1 MILVVVVVAP
11 SSLLYDILPGR
22 RRRYPSS
29 SPRTTRRATTTTTTR
44 AKSDDEKEG
53 ENEETCGGGR
63 RIDEKRRRFHWSEKL
78 KRGPRESTTV
88 VEGEEK
94 NNFGPGRSSTRDELR
109 MMPKAY
115 FVRGD
120 VDVKPSAK
128 SNIALNMQEVHRDR
142 DTSILVTDAQLER
155 EFMSDEVKKKK
166 KENNST
172 EEENGGPMTE
182 RLLLLLPS
190 LRSANK
196 KANTERLVEDLLFR
210 VGLERVSSRLL
221 TMRKLFPT
229 CDVAEMATKNPKVY
243 LKFSNT
249 NGDTKNG
256 YDDEKD
262 EREWQ
267 LEIEKLERMF
277 PFAGQNGLPNV
288 QRMVQAVPQILDSEF
303 VERSVDALIF
313 SGLAKDAA
321 DAKTKLHQNP
331 WVILRVESAHN
342 RSRFE
347 SASHFDQTNVKRNKV
362 VYDTKNGEKYYD
374 DVTRTA
380 QKM

>member
-1 MILVVVVVAP
+1 MILFVCA
-11 SSLLYDILPGR
+11 SSASSSSFALRANDDILPSGGR
-22 RRRYPSS
+22 RPRRYPSS
-29 SPRTTRRATTTTTTR
+29 SSRTTTRRATTTTTT
-44 AKSDDEKEG
+44 KSDDDDHDDDHDEG
-53 ENEETCGGGR
+53 ENN
-63 RIDEKRRRFHWSEKL
+63 RIDEKQRRFHWSEKL
-78 KRGPRESTTV
+78 KRGS
-88 VEGEEK
+88 EEK
-94 NNFGPGRSSTRDELR
+94 NNFGGRRSSTRDELR
-109 MMPKAY
+109 MMPKDY
-115 FVRGD
+115 FRCSEKRNNAQV
-120 VDVKPSAK
+120 
-128 SNIALNMQEVHRDR
+128 NMQEVHRDR

-155 EFMSDEVKKKK
+155 EFRDE
-166 KENNST
+166 ND
-172 EEENGGPMTE
+172 GPMTE
-182 RLLLLLPS
+182 RLLVLLPS
-190 LRSANK
+190 LRSSANSS
-196 KANTERLVEDLLFR
+196 ANNEGLVEDLLFR

-243 LKFSNT
+243 LKFSGDGET
-249 NGDTKNG
+249 NG
-256 YDDEKD
+256 DDEKD

-303 VERSVDALIF
+303 VERSVDSLIF

-331 WVILRVESAHN
+331 RLILHVESAHN

-374 DVTRTA
+374 DDVTRSA

>member
-1 MILVVVVVAP
+1 MILVVCA
-11 SSLLYDILPGR
+11 SSASSSSSALRANDILPSGGR
-22 RRRYPSS
+22 RPRRYPSS
-29 SPRTTRRATTTTTTR
+29 SSRTTTRRATTTTKTKT
-44 AKSDDEKEG
+44 KSDDDDDDDDDEG
-53 ENEETCGGGR
+53 ENN
-63 RIDEKRRRFHWSEKL
+63 RIDEKRRFHWSEKL
-78 KRGPRESTTV
+78 KRGS
-88 VEGEEK
+88 EEK
-94 NNFGPGRSSTRDELR
+94 NNFGGRRSSTRDELR
-109 MMPKAY
+109 MMPKDY
-115 FVRGD
+115 FRCSEKRNNAQV
-120 VDVKPSAK
+120 
-128 SNIALNMQEVHRDR
+128 NMQEVHRDR

-155 EFMSDEVKKKK
+155 EFRDE
-166 KENNST
+166 ND
-172 EEENGGPMTE
+172 GPMTE
-182 RLLLLLPS
+182 RLLVLLPS
-190 LRSANK
+190 LRSSANSS
-196 KANTERLVEDLLFR
+196 ANNEGLVEDLLFR

-243 LKFSNT
+243 LKFSGDGET
-249 NGDTKNG
+249 NG
-256 YDDEKD
+256 DDEKD

-303 VERSVDALIF
+303 VERSVDSLIF

-331 WVILRVESAHN
+331 RLILHVESAHN

-374 DVTRTA
+374 DDVTRAA

>member
-1 MILVVVVVAP
+1 MILVVVCAP
-11 SSLLYDILPGR
+11 SSASSSSSALRANDDILR
-22 RRRYPSS
+22 RPRCRYPSS
-29 SPRTTRRATTTTTTR
+29 SSLRTTTLRR
-44 AKSDDEKEG
+44 AKSDHDDDHDEG
-53 ENEETCGGGR
+53 DENKETCGSSRR
-63 RIDEKRRRFHWSEKL
+63 RIDEKKQRRFHWSEKL
-78 KRGPRESTTV
+78 KRGRRREKSTT
-88 VEGEEK
+88 EESED
-94 NNFGPGRSSTRDELR
+94 NTRDELR
-109 MMPKAY
+109 MMPKDY
-115 FVRGD
+115 FRCSEKRNNAQV
-120 VDVKPSAK
+120 
-128 SNIALNMQEVHRDR
+128 NMQEVHRDR

-155 EFMSDEVKKKK
+155 EFRDE
-166 KENNST
+166 ND
-172 EEENGGPMTE
+172 GPMTE
-182 RLLLLLPS
+182 RLLVLLPS
-190 LRSANK
+190 LRSANSS
-196 KANTERLVEDLLFR
+196 ANNEGLVEDLLFR

-243 LKFSNT
+243 LKFSGDGET
-249 NGDTKNG
+249 NG
-256 YDDEKD
+256 DDEKD

-303 VERSVDALIF
+303 VERSVDSLIF

-331 WVILRVESAHN
+331 RLILHVESAHN

>member
-1 MILVVVVVAP
+1 MILVVCA
-11 SSLLYDILPGR
+11 SSASSSSSALRANDILPSGGR
-22 RRRYPSS
+22 RPRRYPSS
-29 SPRTTRRATTTTTTR
+29 SSRTTTRRATTTTKT
-44 AKSDDEKEG
+44 KSDDDDDDHDDDEG
-53 ENEETCGGGR
+53 ENN
-63 RIDEKRRRFHWSEKL
+63 RIDEKRRFHWSEKL
-78 KRGPRESTTV
+78 KRGS
-88 VEGEEK
+88 EEK
-94 NNFGPGRSSTRDELR
+94 NNFGGRRSSTRDELR
-109 MMPKAY
+109 MMPKDY
-115 FVRGD
+115 FRCSEKRNNAQV
-120 VDVKPSAK
+120 
-128 SNIALNMQEVHRDR
+128 NMQEVHRDR

-155 EFMSDEVKKKK
+155 EFRDE
-166 KENNST
+166 ND
-172 EEENGGPMTE
+172 GPMTE
-182 RLLLLLPS
+182 RLLVLLPS
-190 LRSANK
+190 LRSSANSS
-196 KANTERLVEDLLFR
+196 ANNEGLVEDLLFR

-243 LKFSNT
+243 LKFSGDGET
-249 NGDTKNG
+249 NG
-256 YDDEKD
+256 DDEKD

-303 VERSVDALIF
+303 VERSVDSLIF

-331 WVILRVESAHN
+331 RLILHVESAHN

-374 DVTRTA
+374 DDVTRTA

>member
-1 MILVVVVVAP
+1 MILVVCA
-11 SSLLYDILPGR
+11 SSASSSSSALRANDILPSGGR
-22 RRRYPSS
+22 RPRRYPSS
-29 SPRTTRRATTTTTTR
+29 SSRTTTRRATTTTKTKT
-44 AKSDDEKEG
+44 KSDDDDDDDDDEG
-53 ENEETCGGGR
+53 ENN
-63 RIDEKRRRFHWSEKL
+63 RIDEKRRFHWSEKL
-78 KRGPRESTTV
+78 KRGS
-88 VEGEEK
+88 EEK
-94 NNFGPGRSSTRDELR
+94 NNFGGRRSSTRDELR
-109 MMPKAY
+109 MMPKDY
-115 FVRGD
+115 FRCSEKRNNAQV
-120 VDVKPSAK
+120 
-128 SNIALNMQEVHRDR
+128 NMQEVHRDR

-155 EFMSDEVKKKK
+155 EFRDE
-166 KENNST
+166 ND
-172 EEENGGPMTE
+172 GPMTE
-182 RLLLLLPS
+182 RLLVLLPS
-190 LRSANK
+190 LRSSANSS
-196 KANTERLVEDLLFR
+196 ANNEGLVEDLLFR

-243 LKFSNT
+243 LKFSGDGET
-249 NGDTKNG
+249 NG
-256 YDDEKD
+256 DDEKD

-303 VERSVDALIF
+303 VERSVDSLIF

-331 WVILRVESAHN
+331 RLILHVESAHN

-374 DVTRTA
+374 DDVTRTA

>member
-1 MILVVVVVAP
+1 MILVVCAP
-11 SSLLYDILPGR
+11 SSASSSSSALRANDILPSGGR
-22 RRRYPSS
+22 RPRRYPSS
-29 SPRTTRRATTTTTTR
+29 SSRTTTRRATTTTKTKT
-44 AKSDDEKEG
+44 KSDDDDDDHDDDEG
-53 ENEETCGGGR
+53 ENN
-63 RIDEKRRRFHWSEKL
+63 RIDEKRRFHWSEKL
-78 KRGPRESTTV
+78 KRGRRRREKSTTT
-88 VEGEEK
+88 EGESED
-94 NNFGPGRSSTRDELR
+94 NTRDELR
-109 MMPKAY
+109 MMPKDY
-115 FVRGD
+115 FRCSEKRNNAQV
-120 VDVKPSAK
+120 
-128 SNIALNMQEVHRDR
+128 NMQEVHRDR

-155 EFMSDEVKKKK
+155 EFRDE
-166 KENNST
+166 ND
-172 EEENGGPMTE
+172 GPMTE
-182 RLLLLLPS
+182 RLLVLLPS
-190 LRSANK
+190 LRSSANSS
-196 KANTERLVEDLLFR
+196 ANNEGLVEDLLFR

-243 LKFSNT
+243 LKFSCDGET
-249 NGDTKNG
+249 NG
-256 YDDEKD
+256 DDEKD

-303 VERSVDALIF
+303 VERSVDSLIF

-331 WVILRVESAHN
+331 RLILHVESAHN

-374 DVTRTA
+374 DDVTRAA

>member
-1 MILVVVVVAP
+1 MILFVCA
-11 SSLLYDILPGR
+11 SSASSSSFALRANDDILPSGGR
-22 RRRYPSS
+22 RPRRYPSS
-29 SPRTTRRATTTTTTR
+29 SSRTTTRRATTTTTT
-44 AKSDDEKEG
+44 KSDDDDHDDDHDEG
-53 ENEETCGGGR
+53 ENN
-63 RIDEKRRRFHWSEKL
+63 RIDEKQRRFHWSEKL
-78 KRGPRESTTV
+78 KRGS
-88 VEGEEK
+88 EEK
-94 NNFGPGRSSTRDELR
+94 NNFGGRRSSTRDELR
-109 MMPKAY
+109 MMPKDY
-115 FVRGD
+115 FRCSEKRNNAQV
-120 VDVKPSAK
+120 
-128 SNIALNMQEVHRDR
+128 NMQEVHRDR

-155 EFMSDEVKKKK
+155 EFRDE
-166 KENNST
+166 ND
-172 EEENGGPMTE
+172 GPMTE
-182 RLLLLLPS
+182 RLLVLLPS
-190 LRSANK
+190 LRSSANSS
-196 KANTERLVEDLLFR
+196 ANNEGLVEDLLFR

-243 LKFSNT
+243 LKFSGDGET
-249 NGDTKNG
+249 NG
-256 YDDEKD
+256 DDEKD

-303 VERSVDALIF
+303 VERSVDSLIF

-331 WVILRVESAHN
+331 RLILHVESAHN

-374 DVTRTA
+374 DDDV
-380 QKM
+380 K

>member
-1 MILVVVVVAP
+1 MILFVCA
-11 SSLLYDILPGR
+11 SSASSSSFALRANDDILPSGGR
-22 RRRYPSS
+22 RPRRYPSS
-29 SPRTTRRATTTTTTR
+29 SSRTTTRRATTTTTT
-44 AKSDDEKEG
+44 KSDDDDHDDDHDEG
-53 ENEETCGGGR
+53 ENN
-63 RIDEKRRRFHWSEKL
+63 RIDEKQRRFHWSEKL
-78 KRGPRESTTV
+78 KRGS
-88 VEGEEK
+88 EEK
-94 NNFGPGRSSTRDELR
+94 NNFGGRRSSTRDELR
-109 MMPKAY
+109 MMPKDY
-115 FVRGD
+115 FRCSEKRNNNAQV
-120 VDVKPSAK
+120 
-128 SNIALNMQEVHRDR
+128 NMQEVHRDR

-155 EFMSDEVKKKK
+155 EFIKDEAKK
-166 KENNST
+166 S
-172 EEENGGPMTE
+172 GPMTE
-182 RLLLLLPS
+182 RLLVLLPS
-190 LRSANK
+190 LRSANSS
-196 KANTERLVEDLLFR
+196 ANNNEGLVEDLLFR

-243 LKFSNT
+243 LKFSGGDGET
-249 NGDTKNG
+249 NG
-256 YDDEKD
+256 DDEKD

-303 VERSVDALIF
+303 VERSVDSLIF

-331 WVILRVESAHN
+331 RLILHVESAHN

-362 VYDTKNGEKYYD
+362 VYDTKKNGEKYYD
-374 DVTRTA
+374 DDV
-380 QKM
+380 K

>member
-1 MILVVVVVAP
+1 
-11 SSLLYDILPGR
+11 
-22 RRRYPSS
+22 
-29 SPRTTRRATTTTTTR
+29 
-44 AKSDDEKEG
+44 
-53 ENEETCGGGR
+53 
-63 RIDEKRRRFHWSEKL
+63 
-78 KRGPRESTTV
+78 
-88 VEGEEK
+88 
-94 NNFGPGRSSTRDELR
+94 

-115 FVRGD
+115 FRGD
-120 VDVKPSAK
+120 VKNVASAK
-128 SNIALNMQEVHRDR
+128 SNALNMQEVHRDR

-166 KENNST
+166 KENST
-172 EEENGGPMTE
+172 EEENGGPMMTE

-196 KANTERLVEDLLFR
+196 KANNERLVEDLLFR

-331 WVILRVESAHN
+331 RVILRVESAHN

>member
-1 MILVVVVVAP
+1 MILVVVCAP
-11 SSLLYDILPGR
+11 SSASSSALRANDILPSGGR
-22 RRRYPSS
+22 RPRRYPSS
-29 SPRTTRRATTTTTTR
+29 SSRTTTRRATTTTKTKT
-44 AKSDDEKEG
+44 KSDDDDDDDDDDEG
-53 ENEETCGGGR
+53 ENN
-63 RIDEKRRRFHWSEKL
+63 RIDEKRRFHWSEKL
-78 KRGPRESTTV
+78 KRGS
-88 VEGEEK
+88 EEK
-94 NNFGPGRSSTRDELR
+94 NNFGGRRSSTRDELR
-109 MMPKAY
+109 MMPKDY
-115 FVRGD
+115 FRCSEKRNNAQV
-120 VDVKPSAK
+120 
-128 SNIALNMQEVHRDR
+128 NMQEVHRDR

-155 EFMSDEVKKKK
+155 EFRDE
-166 KENNST
+166 ND
-172 EEENGGPMTE
+172 GPMTE
-182 RLLLLLPS
+182 RLLVLLPS
-190 LRSANK
+190 LRSSANSS
-196 KANTERLVEDLLFR
+196 ANNEGLVEDLLFR

-243 LKFSNT
+243 LKFSGDGET
-249 NGDTKNG
+249 NG
-256 YDDEKD
+256 DDEKD

-303 VERSVDALIF
+303 VERSVDSLIF

-331 WVILRVESAHN
+331 RLILHVESAHN

-374 DVTRTA
+374 DDVTRAA

>member
-1 MILVVVVVAP
+1 LRRAKEEDHDENKENKENKETCDD
-11 SSLLYDILPGR
+11 SR
-22 RRRYPSS
+22 RRRIS
-29 SPRTTRRATTTTTTR
+29 
-44 AKSDDEKEG
+44 DEK
-53 ENEETCGGGR
+53 
-63 RIDEKRRRFHWSEKL
+63 KQRRFHWSEKL
-78 KRGPRESTTV
+78 KRGRRREKSTTA
-88 VEGEEK
+88 ESED
-94 NNFGPGRSSTRDELR
+94 TRDELR
-109 MMPKAY
+109 MMPKDY
-115 FVRGD
+115 FRSEKRNAHV
-120 VDVKPSAK
+120 
-128 SNIALNMQEVHRDR
+128 NMQEVHRDR

-155 EFMSDEVKKKK
+155 EFRDE
-166 KENNST
+166 ND
-172 EEENGGPMTE
+172 GPMTE
-182 RLLLLLPS
+182 RLLVLLPS
-190 LRSANK
+190 LRSANSS
-196 KANTERLVEDLLFR
+196 ANNEGLVEDLLFR

-243 LKFSNT
+243 LKFSG
-249 NGDTKNG
+249 NGDTNG
-256 YDDEKD
+256 DDEKD

-303 VERSVDALIF
+303 VERSVDSLIF

-321 DAKTKLHQNP
+321 DARTKLHQNP
-331 WVILRVESAHN
+331 RLILHVESAHN

-374 DVTRTA
+374 DV
-380 QKM
+380 K

>member
-1 MILVVVVVAP
+1 MILVVAP
-11 SSLLYDILPGR
+11 SSSARANDIASRRRILPVR
-22 RRRYPSS
+22 PRRYPS
-29 SPRTTRRATTTTTTR
+29 RTRFATTR
-44 AKSDDEKEG
+44 AKSDDQD
-53 ENEETCGGGR
+53 ENETYGR
-63 RIDEKRRRFHWSEKL
+63 INERFHWSEKL
-78 KRGPRESTTV
+78 KRGRESTA
-88 VEGEEK
+88 EGEEK
-94 NNFGPGRSSTRDELR
+94 NNGGRSSTRDELR
-109 MMPKAY
+109 MMPKDY
-115 FVRGD
+115 FGD
-120 VDVKPSAK
+120 VDVASAK
-128 SNIALNMQEVHRDR
+128 SNALNMQEVHRDR
-142 DTSILVTDAQLER
+142 DTSILVTDTQLER
-155 EFMSDEVKKKK
+155 EFRDELKKK
-166 KENNST
+166 KENST
-172 EEENGGPMTE
+172 EENGGPMTE

-190 LRSANK
+190 LRSANST
-196 KANTERLVEDLLFR
+196 ANNERLVEDLLFR

-243 LKFSNT
+243 LKFSGDGET
-249 NGDTKNG
+249 NG
-256 YDDEKD
+256 DDEKD

-303 VERSVDALIF
+303 VERSVDSLIF

-331 WVILRVESAHN
+331 RLILHVESAHN

>member
-1 MILVVVVVAP
+1 MILFVCA
-11 SSLLYDILPGR
+11 SSASSSSFALRANDDILPSGGR
-22 RRRYPSS
+22 RPRRYPSS
-29 SPRTTRRATTTTTTR
+29 SSRTTTRRATTTTKT
-44 AKSDDEKEG
+44 KSDDDDDDHDHDDDEG
-53 ENEETCGGGR
+53 ENN
-63 RIDEKRRRFHWSEKL
+63 RIDEKRRFHWSEKL
-78 KRGPRESTTV
+78 KRGS
-88 VEGEEK
+88 EEK
-94 NNFGPGRSSTRDELR
+94 NNFGGRRSSTRDELR
-109 MMPKAY
+109 MMPKDY
-115 FVRGD
+115 FRCSEKRNNAQV
-120 VDVKPSAK
+120 
-128 SNIALNMQEVHRDR
+128 NMQEVHRDR

-155 EFMSDEVKKKK
+155 EFRDE
-166 KENNST
+166 ND
-172 EEENGGPMTE
+172 GPMTE
-182 RLLLLLPS
+182 RLLVLLPS
-190 LRSANK
+190 LRSSANSS
-196 KANTERLVEDLLFR
+196 ANNEGLVEDLLFR

-243 LKFSNT
+243 LKFSGDGET
-249 NGDTKNG
+249 NG
-256 YDDEKD
+256 DDEKD

-303 VERSVDALIF
+303 VERSVDSLIF

-331 WVILRVESAHN
+331 RLILHVESAHN

-374 DVTRTA
+374 DDDV
-380 QKM
+380 K

>member
-1 MILVVVVVAP
+1 MILVVCAP
-11 SSLLYDILPGR
+11 SSASSSSSSALRANDILPSGGR
-22 RRRYPSS
+22 RPRRYPSS
-29 SPRTTRRATTTTTTR
+29 SSRTTTRRATTTTKTKT
-44 AKSDDEKEG
+44 KSDDDDDEG
-53 ENEETCGGGR
+53 ENN
-63 RIDEKRRRFHWSEKL
+63 RIVEKRRFHWSEKL
-78 KRGPRESTTV
+78 KRGRRRREKSTTT
-88 VEGEEK
+88 EGESED
-94 NNFGPGRSSTRDELR
+94 NTRDELR
-109 MMPKAY
+109 MMPKDY
-115 FVRGD
+115 FRCSEKRNNAQV
-120 VDVKPSAK
+120 
-128 SNIALNMQEVHRDR
+128 NMQEVHRDR

-155 EFMSDEVKKKK
+155 EFRDE
-166 KENNST
+166 ND
-172 EEENGGPMTE
+172 GPMTE
-182 RLLLLLPS
+182 RLLVLLPS
-190 LRSANK
+190 LRSSANSS
-196 KANTERLVEDLLFR
+196 ANNEGLVEDLLFR

-243 LKFSNT
+243 LKLAATAT
-249 NGDTKNG
+249 NLRR
-256 YDDEKD
+256 KD

-267 LEIEKLERMF
+267 LEIEKLNACSI
-277 PFAGQNGLPNV
+277 AGQNGLPNV

-303 VERSVDALIF
+303 VERSVDSLIF

-331 WVILRVESAHN
+331 RLILHVESAHN

-374 DVTRTA
+374 DDVTRAA

>member
-1 MILVVVVVAP
+1 MILVVCA
-11 SSLLYDILPGR
+11 SSASSSSSALRANDILPSGGR
-22 RRRYPSS
+22 RPRRYPSS
-29 SPRTTRRATTTTTTR
+29 SSRTTTRRATTTTKT
-44 AKSDDEKEG
+44 KSDDDDDDHDDDEG
-53 ENEETCGGGR
+53 ENN
-63 RIDEKRRRFHWSEKL
+63 RIDEKRRFHWSEKL
-78 KRGPRESTTV
+78 KRGGRREKGTTTA
-88 VEGEEK
+88 ESED
-94 NNFGPGRSSTRDELR
+94 TRDELR
-109 MMPKAY
+109 FMPKNY
-115 FVRGD
+115 FRSDKV
-120 VDVKPSAK
+120 VDVKTSAK
-128 SNIALNMQEVHRDR
+128 RNAALNMQEVHRDR

-155 EFMSDEVKKKK
+155 EFRDE
-166 KENNST
+166 ND
-172 EEENGGPMTE
+172 GPMTE
-182 RLLLLLPS
+182 RLLVLLPS
-190 LRSANK
+190 LRSSANSS
-196 KANTERLVEDLLFR
+196 ANNEGLVEDLLFR

-243 LKFSNT
+243 LKFSGDGET
-249 NGDTKNG
+249 NG
-256 YDDEKD
+256 DDEKD

-303 VERSVDALIF
+303 VERSVDSLIF

-331 WVILRVESAHN
+331 RLILHVESAHN

-374 DVTRTA
+374 DDVTRTA

>member
-1 MILVVVVVAP
+1 
-11 SSLLYDILPGR
+11 
-22 RRRYPSS
+22 
-29 SPRTTRRATTTTTTR
+29 
-44 AKSDDEKEG
+44 
-53 ENEETCGGGR
+53 
-63 RIDEKRRRFHWSEKL
+63 
-78 KRGPRESTTV
+78 
-88 VEGEEK
+88 
-94 NNFGPGRSSTRDELR
+94 

-115 FVRGD
+115 FRGD
-120 VDVKPSAK
+120 VKNVASAK
-128 SNIALNMQEVHRDR
+128 SNALNMQEVHRDR

-166 KENNST
+166 KENST
-172 EEENGGPMTE
+172 EEENGGPMMTE

-196 KANTERLVEDLLFR
+196 KANNERLVEDLLFR

-243 LKFSNT
+243 LKFSSDDDGDT
-249 NGDTKNG
+249 NGD
-256 YDDEKD
+256 DERD

-331 WVILRVESAHN
+331 RLILHVESAHN

-362 VYDTKNGEKYYD
+362 VYDKKNGEKYYD
-374 DVTRTA
+374 DVTGV

>member
-1 MILVVVVVAP
+1 MILVVCAP
-11 SSLLYDILPGR
+11 SSASSSSSALRANDILPSGGR
-22 RRRYPSS
+22 RPRRYPSS
-29 SPRTTRRATTTTTTR
+29 SSRTTTRRATTTTTT
-44 AKSDDEKEG
+44 KSDDDDDENDHDEG
-53 ENEETCGGGR
+53 ENN
-63 RIDEKRRRFHWSEKL
+63 RIDEKQRRFHWSEKL
-78 KRGPRESTTV
+78 KRGS
-88 VEGEEK
+88 EEK
-94 NNFGPGRSSTRDELR
+94 NNFGGRRSSTRDELR
-109 MMPKAY
+109 MMPKDY
-115 FVRGD
+115 FRCSEKRNNNAQV
-120 VDVKPSAK
+120 
-128 SNIALNMQEVHRDR
+128 NMQEVHRDR

-155 EFMSDEVKKKK
+155 EFRDE
-166 KENNST
+166 ND
-172 EEENGGPMTE
+172 GPMTE
-182 RLLLLLPS
+182 RLLVLLPS
-190 LRSANK
+190 LRSSANSS
-196 KANTERLVEDLLFR
+196 ANNEGLVEDLLFR

-243 LKFSNT
+243 LKFSGDGET
-249 NGDTKNG
+249 NG
-256 YDDEKD
+256 DDEKD

-303 VERSVDALIF
+303 VERSVDSLIF

-331 WVILRVESAHN
+331 RLILHVESAHN

-374 DVTRTA
+374 DDVTRTA

>member
-1 MILVVVVVAP
+1 MILVVVCAP
-11 SSLLYDILPGR
+11 SSASSSALRANDILPSGGR
-22 RRRYPSS
+22 RPRRYPSS
-29 SPRTTRRATTTTTTR
+29 SSRTTTRRATTTTKT
-44 AKSDDEKEG
+44 KSDDHDHDHDDDEG
-53 ENEETCGGGR
+53 ENN
-63 RIDEKRRRFHWSEKL
+63 RIDEKRRFHWSEKL
-78 KRGPRESTTV
+78 KRGRRREKSTT
-88 VEGEEK
+88 EESED
-94 NNFGPGRSSTRDELR
+94 NTRDELR
-109 MMPKAY
+109 MMPKDY
-115 FVRGD
+115 FRCSEKRNNAQV
-120 VDVKPSAK
+120 
-128 SNIALNMQEVHRDR
+128 NMQEVHRDR

-155 EFMSDEVKKKK
+155 EFRD
-166 KENNST
+166 
-172 EEENGGPMTE
+172 ENGGPMTE
-182 RLLLLLPS
+182 RLLVLLPS
-190 LRSANK
+190 LRSANSS
-196 KANTERLVEDLLFR
+196 ANNEGLVEDLLFR

-243 LKFSNT
+243 LKFSGDGET
-249 NGDTKNG
+249 NG
-256 YDDEKD
+256 DDEKD

-303 VERSVDALIF
+303 VERSVDSLIF

-331 WVILRVESAHN
+331 RLILHVESAHN

-374 DVTRTA
+374 DDVTRTA

>member
-1 MILVVVVVAP
+1 
-11 SSLLYDILPGR
+11 
-22 RRRYPSS
+22 
-29 SPRTTRRATTTTTTR
+29 
-44 AKSDDEKEG
+44 
-53 ENEETCGGGR
+53 
-63 RIDEKRRRFHWSEKL
+63 
-78 KRGPRESTTV
+78 
-88 VEGEEK
+88 
-94 NNFGPGRSSTRDELR
+94 
-109 MMPKAY
+109 
-115 FVRGD
+115 
-120 VDVKPSAK
+120 
-128 SNIALNMQEVHRDR
+128 MQEVHRDR

-155 EFMSDEVKKKK
+155 EFRDE
-166 KENNST
+166 ND
-172 EEENGGPMTE
+172 GPMTE
-182 RLLLLLPS
+182 RLLVLLPS
-190 LRSANK
+190 LRSANSS
-196 KANTERLVEDLLFR
+196 ANNEGLVEDLLFR

-243 LKFSNT
+243 LKFSGDGET
-249 NGDTKNG
+249 NG
-256 YDDEKD
+256 DDEKD

-303 VERSVDALIF
+303 VERSVDSLIF

-331 WVILRVESAHN
+331 RLILHVESAHN

-374 DVTRTA
+374 DDVTRTA

>member
-1 MILVVVVVAP
+1 MILVVVCAP
-11 SSLLYDILPGR
+11 SSASSSALRANDILPSGGR
-22 RRRYPSS
+22 RPRRYPSS
-29 SPRTTRRATTTTTTR
+29 SSRTTTRRATTTTKT
-44 AKSDDEKEG
+44 KSDDDEG
-53 ENEETCGGGR
+53 ENN
-63 RIDEKRRRFHWSEKL
+63 RIDEKRRFHWSEKL
-78 KRGPRESTTV
+78 KRGRRREKSTT
-88 VEGEEK
+88 EESED
-94 NNFGPGRSSTRDELR
+94 NTRDELR
-109 MMPKAY
+109 MMPKDY
-115 FVRGD
+115 FRCSEKRNNAQV
-120 VDVKPSAK
+120 
-128 SNIALNMQEVHRDR
+128 NMQEVHRDR

-155 EFMSDEVKKKK
+155 EFRD
-166 KENNST
+166 
-172 EEENGGPMTE
+172 ENGGPMTE
-182 RLLLLLPS
+182 RLLVLLPS
-190 LRSANK
+190 LRSANSS
-196 KANTERLVEDLLFR
+196 ANNEGLVEDLLFR

-243 LKFSNT
+243 LKFSGDGET
-249 NGDTKNG
+249 NG
-256 YDDEKD
+256 DDEKD

-303 VERSVDALIF
+303 VERSVDSLIF

-331 WVILRVESAHN
+331 RLILHVESAHN

-374 DVTRTA
+374 DDVTRTA